1 MTLVERGVRFAE
13 TRGRVSPATAV
24 WTSLVAT
31 AMLGLSPELGRR
43 LVGPILEMRRGQTF
57 VSLHLLCCD
66 LRHQQRVVGWSAL
79 QGRVHS
85 YSSFLSLSSSATNKG
100 GAPT

>member
-1 MTLVERGVRFAE
+1 M
-13 TRGRVSPATAV
+13 

-43 LVGPILEMRRGQTF
+43 LVGPIPEMRRGQTG
-57 VSLHLLCCD
+57 SCRCTSY
-66 LRHQQRVVGWSAL
+66 VVTCVINRGWSAL

-85 YSSFLSLSSSATNKG
+85 YSSFLSLFSSATNNG
-100 GAPT
+100 GGPT